1 MNPPNPSPTI
11 VVGCDA
17 SPAARAAV
25 EVASDR
31 ATPDGRLILVHTYLV
46 PADYIGASYYNPMLE
61 DASQC
66 AATVLDEL
74 ERDCERLAE
83 VEVERDITLG
93 SAAVAITRA
102 AEAFEADEIVIDSR
116 GVGRVRALLGS
127 VAHDVIHRAECPVIV
142 IPERMVELQ
151 AKTPAAAAGAV

>member
-1 MNPPNPSPTI
+1 
-11 VVGCDA
+11 
-17 SPAARAAV
+17 
-25 EVASDR
+25 VAIDR
-31 ATPDGRLILVHTYLV
+31 AKPDGRLILVHTYLV

-61 DASQC
+61 DASQY
-66 AATVLDEL
+66 AATLLDEL

-93 SAAVAITRA
+93 AAAVAITRA
-102 AEAFEADEIVIDSR
+102 AVAFEADEIVIGSR